1 MFGTKTAG
9 GAVGWRSLGLAA
21 ALLAIG
27 AVLGGLL
34 AGIGRAD
41 DHGAVG
47 SAEIRVL
54 AERLE
59 DGRVAVGVQQRS
71 LSGEWERVYTPE
83 LRVVPEGLEPGR
95 ALHSSPIELAIDDG
109 REAARLAFEAEMR
122 RRGQVVGG
130 ELYARGGGG
139 PAVCANYD
147 SRGENLDVF
156 CDGLEDGFAGE
167 ISRVHGDDPDQFA
180 ADLAAAIASGAAAGG
195 IAASSYPGV
204 SIAGNEVLKARLPIH
219 IVYDGTLITPIPPDP
234 RDRYCMIHHGA
245 DVFWQVAR
253 EAAQRSGAYAG
264 IDLRSYL
271 TTDAAD
277 QAAAIRQ
284 CIADGAVAISTT
296 LGSPEGVRE
305 ALGEAIAAGIRVVS
319 FNSGTD
325 AAAELGSAVHIAVDE
340 AAIGRKAAEAFN
352 ARGATGTLICIVHE
366 RENVSLRER
375 CDAAEAAYEGGGV
388 EQFPL
393 YEYEDWARE
402 ALPVLAERLRAGD
415 AGAVL
420 TLGAVASTGAV
431 LAVQQA
437 GIDIPVGAVG
447 FSGGVYNSALR
458 GAIEFVIWDQPALQ
472 AFLSISSM
480 LLADKLYVDPFIWF
494 GGASVRIEPR
504 LFDRAGLIE
513 FTDELVAPAR

>member
-1 MFGTKTAG
+1 MTFRAITIER
-9 GAVGWRSLGLAA
+9 RSLVFAA

-41 DHGAVG
+41 DHGAPG

-83 LRVVPEGLEPGR
+83 LRVVPADLEPGR
-95 ALHSSPIELAIDDG
+95 TLSSSPIQLDIDDG
-109 REAARLAFEAEMR
+109 REAARLAFEAVMR
-122 RRGQVVGG
+122 LRGQVLGRDLS
-130 ELYARGGGG
+130 ERGGGG

-147 SRGENLDVF
+147 SRGENLDVY
-156 CDGLEDGFAGE
+156 CDGLEDTFNGE
-167 ISRVHGDDPDQFA
+167 VTRVHGDDPDQFA
-180 ADLAAAIASGAAAGG
+180 ADLAAAIAAGAADGG

-204 SIAGNEVLKARLPIH
+204 SIAGNEVLKARRPIRV
-219 IVYDGTLITPIPPDP
+219 VYDGALITPIPPDP
-234 RDRYCMIHHGA
+234 QDRYCLVHHGA
-245 DVFWQVAR
+245 DTFWQVAR

-264 IDLRSYL
+264 IDLRVYA
-271 TTDAAD
+271 TTDAED

-296 LGSPEGVRE
+296 LGAPEAVRE

-319 FNSGTD
+319 FNSGAD

-366 RENVSLRER
+366 RENASLRDR

-402 ALPVLAERLRAGD
+402 ALPVLAERLRSGD

-420 TLGAVASTGAV
+420 TLGAVASSGAV

-437 GIDIPVGAVG
+437 GADIPVGAVG
-447 FSGGVYNSALR
+447 FSGSVYNLALL

-472 AFLSISSM
+472 AFLSVSSM
-480 LLADKLYVDPFIWF
+480 LLADKIYVDPAVWF
-494 GGASVRIEPR
+494 GGAAVQIEPR
-504 LFDRAGLIE
+504 LFNRDDLIE
-513 FTDELVAPAR
+513 FTNELVAPAR